1 MKNLRLMLLALIG
14 VIAAN
19 SLSSCND
26 DDDNKIENNVRTLT
40 EAEKTQY
47 KQVVNGDY
55 TGYVIY
61 QHPDSVRPDSFPV
74 NWKVDMISS
83 TMTVEN
89 FPYQLLK
96 GVAQPEK
103 EVLEAAGN
111 QTLRAEVTPF
121 VADYE
126 QYINEGVCRYQ
137 VIPSNKKMIFKA
149 NDKDITI
156 DFATSISNG
165 YYRYDAI
172 GVYYNGEFSCN
183 IIFDQ
188 LTVGYTIYAVNQMA
202 VMIGKKVTY

>member
-1 MKNLRLMLLALIG
+1 MKKIFYILYGMLLMTGAFTIT
-14 VIAAN
+14 
-19 SLSSCND
+19 SCLS
-26 DDDNKIENNVRTLT
+26 DDNDSDDYDGITPEDYTYYMNQMT
-40 EAEKTQY
+40 
-47 KQVVNGDY
+47 GDY

-74 NWKVDMISS
+74 NWKIDMISS

-111 QTLRAEVTPF
+111 QTLRAEITPF

-126 QYINEGVCRYQ
+126 QYITEGVCRYQ